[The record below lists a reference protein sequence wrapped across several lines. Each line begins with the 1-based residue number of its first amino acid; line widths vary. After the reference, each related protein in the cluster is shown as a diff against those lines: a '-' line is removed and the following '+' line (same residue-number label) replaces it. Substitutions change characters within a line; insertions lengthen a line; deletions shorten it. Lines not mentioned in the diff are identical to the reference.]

1 MAKYDLER
9 AIVHA
14 LNENVK
20 DSGDNIRFD
29 FTSRRASAADL
40 KACSGIDK
48 IKVSM
53 KNKKPFMNV
62 MLYKNFTD
70 AMGGWQGCLS
80 GMATKVKKAVMEA
93 GLGQTYDVAAKS
105 IVTPQ
110 RKSEESSDVE
120 GRISKESQMSEQLS
134 AIAGQLMIGDF
145 DDLEQSALLK
155 KFIMVMR
162 SGDAVLIPE
171 HIWKSV
177 GLNKAAAQSRIQIY
191 RQDPD
196 SKVLAIA
203 RQDLQKV
210 CESMKITL
218 TEDLTINVKGTVQQL
233 VTDKLAPLTP
243 KMNEEILT
251 QTKQFTDQINLMNS
265 QLNMLKNPDQSYKKL
280 LDTKNGIT
288 SKDGK
293 VLQEPQVLS
302 DSEKRMLNLLTAV
315 VEKNM
320 FSMLNKKR
328 QDLEASISA
337 LNASRNAKEAKI
349 RGSASAEGVD
359 DPDVADVI
367 QIIKQKAGNYK
378 YYLALYFNGQ
388 AVKF

>member
-145 DDLEQSALLK
+145 DDLEQSAVLK
-155 KFIMVMR
+155 KFMMVMR
-162 SGDAVLIPE
+162 SGDAVLIPD

-177 GLNKAAAQSRIQIY
+177 GLNKAASQLRIQSY
-191 RQDPD
+191 RQDTE
-196 SKVLAIA
+196 SKVLAVA
-203 RQDLQKV
+203 RQDLQKICQQMNYV
-210 CESMKITL
+210 L

-233 VTDKLAPLTP
+233 ATDKMMPVTP
-243 KMNEEILT
+243 QMSEEIVS
-251 QTKQFTDQINLMNS
+251 QTKQFTDQITSLKN
-265 QLNMLKNPDQSYKKL
+265 QLNMLQNPDQSYKKL
-280 LDTKNGIT
+280 LDAKNGIT

-293 VLQEPQVLS
+293 VIQEPQELS

-320 FSMLNKKR
+320 VSMLNKKR

-337 LNASRNAKEAKI
+337 LTASRNAREAEI
-349 RGSASAEGVD
+349 RGTISSDVS

>member
-20 DSGDNIRFD
+20 DSGDDIRFD

-145 DDLEQSALLK
+145 DDLEQSAVLK
-155 KFIMVMR
+155 KFMMVMR
-162 SGDAVLIPE
+162 SGDAVLIPD

-177 GLNKAAAQSRIQIY
+177 GLNKAASQLRIQSY
-191 RQDPD
+191 RQDTE
-196 SKVLAIA
+196 SKVLAVA
-203 RQDLQKV
+203 RQDLQKICQQMNYV
-210 CESMKITL
+210 L

-233 VTDKLAPLTP
+233 ATDKMMPVTP
-243 KMNEEILT
+243 QMSEEIVS
-251 QTKQFTDQINLMNS
+251 QTKQFTDQITSLKN
-265 QLNMLKNPDQSYKKL
+265 QLNMLQNPDQSYKKL
-280 LDTKNGIT
+280 LDAKNGIT

-293 VLQEPQVLS
+293 VIQEPQELS

-320 FSMLNKKR
+320 VSMLNKKR

-337 LNASRNAKEAKI
+337 LTASRNAREAEI
-349 RGSASAEGVD
+349 RGTISSDVS

>member
-29 FTSRRASAADL
+29 FTSRRASSSDL

-48 IKVSM
+48 VKVSM

-145 DDLEQSALLK
+145 DDLEQSAVLK
-155 KFIMVMR
+155 KFMMVMR
-162 SGDAVLIPE
+162 SGDAVLIPD

-177 GLNKAAAQSRIQIY
+177 GLNKAASQLRIQSY
-191 RQDPD
+191 RQDTE
-196 SKVLAIA
+196 SKVLAVA
-203 RQDLQKV
+203 RQDLQKICQQMNYV
-210 CESMKITL
+210 L

-233 VTDKLAPLTP
+233 ATDKMMPVTP
-243 KMNEEILT
+243 QMSEEIVS
-251 QTKQFTDQINLMNS
+251 QTKQFTDQITSLKN
-265 QLNMLKNPDQSYKKL
+265 QLNMLQNPDQSYKKL
-280 LDTKNGIT
+280 LDAKNGIT

-293 VLQEPQVLS
+293 VIQEPQELS

-320 FSMLNKKR
+320 VSMLNKKR

-337 LNASRNAKEAKI
+337 LTASRNAREAEI
-349 RGSASAEGVD
+349 RGTISSDVS

>member
-20 DSGDNIRFD
+20 NSGDDIRFD

-70 AMGGWQGCLS
+70 VMGGWVSCLNS
-80 GMATKVKKAVMEA
+80 MQSKVKSAIMAA
-93 GLGQTYDVAAKS
+93 GLGQTYDVAAKA

-110 RKSEESSDVE
+110 RKAEATADPE
-120 GRISKESQMSEQLS
+120 GQISKESQMSEQLS
-134 AIAGQLMIGDF
+134 ALAGQLMIGDF
-145 DDLEQSALLK
+145 DDLEQSAVLK
-155 KFIMVMR
+155 KFMMVMR
-162 SGDAVLIPE
+162 SGDAVLIPD

-177 GLNKAAAQSRIQIY
+177 GLNKAASQLRIQSY
-191 RQDPD
+191 RQDTE
-196 SKVLAIA
+196 SKVLAVA
-203 RQDLQKV
+203 RQDLQKICQQMNYV
-210 CESMKITL
+210 L

-233 VTDKLAPLTP
+233 ATDKLMPVTP
-243 KMNEEILT
+243 QMSEEIFS
-251 QTKQFTDQINLMNS
+251 QTKQFTDQITSLKS
-265 QLNMLKNPDQSYKKL
+265 QLNMLQNPDQSYKKL
-280 LDTKNGIT
+280 LDAKNGIT

-293 VLQEPQVLS
+293 VIQEPQELS

-320 FSMLNKKR
+320 VSMLNKKR

-337 LNASRNAKEAKI
+337 LTASRNAREAEI
-349 RGSASAEGVD
+349 RGTISSDVS

>member
-20 DSGDNIRFD
+20 NSGDDIRFD

-145 DDLEQSALLK
+145 DDLEQSAVLK
-155 KFIMVMR
+155 KFMMVMR
-162 SGDAVLIPE
+162 SGDAVLIPD

-177 GLNKAAAQSRIQIY
+177 GLNKAASQLRIQSY
-191 RQDPD
+191 RQDTE
-196 SKVLAIA
+196 SKVLAVA
-203 RQDLQKV
+203 RQDLQKICQQMNYV
-210 CESMKITL
+210 L

-233 VTDKLAPLTP
+233 ATDKMMPVTP
-243 KMNEEILT
+243 QMSEEIVS
-251 QTKQFTDQINLMNS
+251 QTKQFTDQITSLKN
-265 QLNMLKNPDQSYKKL
+265 QLNMLQNPDQSYKKL
-280 LDTKNGIT
+280 LDAKNGIT

-293 VLQEPQVLS
+293 VIQEPQELS

-320 FSMLNKKR
+320 VSMLNKKR

-337 LNASRNAKEAKI
+337 LTASRNAREAEI
-349 RGSASAEGVD
+349 RGTISSDVS